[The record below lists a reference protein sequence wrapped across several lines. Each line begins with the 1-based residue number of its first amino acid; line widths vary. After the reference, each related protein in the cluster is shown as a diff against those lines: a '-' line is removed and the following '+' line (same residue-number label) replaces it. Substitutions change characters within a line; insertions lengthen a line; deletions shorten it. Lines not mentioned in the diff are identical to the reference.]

1 MKNKLLIV
9 DDQADIR
16 QLLAGIL
23 EDEGYKAIA
32 VPSGEEALSA
42 IEIHKPHTVLLDVWL
57 ANPRFD
63 GMYFL
68 DIIKKNHKH
77 LPVIMISGHG
87 TIETAVNSLKKGAY
101 DFIEKPFKTDV
112 LLNVVKR
119 SCELFRLRMELTQ
132 AREEE
137 DGHQLMGIS
146 SKIAALR
153 QSAIRAA
160 KTNSRILLQGP
171 TGIGKKSLARFIHNQ
186 SPRQSAPFTVVRC
199 EKGQKISLQDQFL
212 GTSSLGRVLDANIE
226 GTIYFDAVDHLSLKD
241 QEYLLNLLRC
251 QQIESRI
258 ICGTTQDLD
267 VLVKA
272 GTFLEDLFFRI
283 NVVALNIPALK
294 DRCED
299 IPTIFQEIVKLE
311 ARSFGAEPK
320 ELSSDA
326 LVVLQ
331 AYDWPGN
338 IRQMKNMI
346 ESLYIHH
353 PNTEM
358 VTIPMLPD
366 FLQLDRQ
373 QSVAHAFDKDRILSA
388 SLKDAREQFEKA
400 YLSLHLSRFN
410 GNISKM
416 SRAVGMDR
424 TALHRK
430 IKQLNLQLEQ
440 VDEELSS

>member
-23 EDEGYKAIA
+23 EDEGYNAIA
-32 VPSGEEALSA
+32 VSSGEEALSA
-42 IEIHKPHTVLLDVWL
+42 IEMHRPHTVLLDVWL

-68 DIIKKNHKH
+68 DIIKRNHKH

-112 LLNVVKR
+112 LLNVVQR
-119 SCELFRLRMELTQ
+119 SCELFRLRTELSQ

-137 DGHQLMGIS
+137 EGHQLVGIS
-146 SKIAALR
+146 STITTLR
-153 QSAIRAA
+153 QSVMRAA

-171 TGIGKKSLARFIHNQ
+171 TGIGKQSLARFIHTQ

-199 EKGQKISLQDQFL
+199 EKGQNTSFQAQLS
-212 GTSSLGRVLDANIE
+212 GTSTMGGALDTNIE
-226 GTIYFDAVDHLSLKD
+226 GTIYFDAVDHLNPQD
-241 QEYLLNLLRC
+241 QGYLLNLLRG

-258 ICGTTQDLD
+258 ICGTTQDLA

-299 IPTIFQEIVKLE
+299 IPTIFQEIMKLE
-311 ARSFGAEPK
+311 AHAFGGEPK

-331 AYDWPGN
+331 AYSWPGN
-338 IRQMKNMI
+338 IRQMRNMI

-353 PNTEM
+353 PHAPM
-358 VTIPMLPD
+358 VTIPMLPE
-366 FLQLDRQ
+366 FFHLDRQ
-373 QSVAHAFDKDRILSA
+373 ERVAQAFDKERILSA
-388 SLKDAREQFEKA
+388 PLKDAREQFEKA
-400 YLSLHLSRFN
+400 YLALHFARFN

-430 IKQLNLQLEQ
+430 IKQLNLQFEAL
-440 VDEELSS
+440 DEASS